1 MAKMPSWIEASP
13 TALTWQES
21 RSIFVLNVW
30 ALPLWLSYRNRPRQS
45 RIVAYIKQHKPD
57 YVLLQEVWCS
67 HDVNWLEKRM
77 PEFQVFRSGQKRR
90 LINRGGLDC
99 GMSVRGAVAEGE
111 HKESGGNEKA

>member
-111 HKESGGNEKA
+111 HKESGGNDKA